1 MAITFKVG
9 FQVDSA
15 ELKSGL
21 QGIQQDIK
29 NAFNIKTGMS
39 DEIAKATQQA
49 RILESA
55 LKKATTDKGVSY
67 YTLNTEL
74 AKAGTSAQKLTSTLA
89 AGGSGFVASLNAANS
104 ALALSNR
111 NVISLNNRIKEMSRV
126 MVQSFKFS
134 AAQSF
139 LQGVSN
145 AVQDAYY
152 WVKELNTA
160 INDIGVVTGKTAA
173 DLEIVTESAI
183 RGAKE
188 LRVAAAEYAQG
199 QLIFY
204 QQGLDDKEVQ
214 RRTEITVK
222 AAAAANQSMS
232 EMSSQLTA
240 IWNTYQMTADQQ
252 AKAASVGAK
261 MAADTAV
268 DFADIAE
275 AMQTAAA
282 PAAQMGV
289 SYNSLA
295 AIIAT
300 VGDTTQQSASVI
312 GNAFKTIFSRF
323 QQLKSEGTDGEVTL
337 NRVSSQLQELGVNVL
352 DSSGELRELDEVI
365 WEVGDAW
372 DSWSSKQQLA
382 IAQLVGGTRQYGQ
395 FLALMNNYDKYQS
408 LLSSANAEDG
418 SALEQQYTQSL
429 ESIESKAENAG
440 EAMKRAFSQLF
451 DEEAI
456 KNAYEM
462 IEGIGN
468 LLEGFLSG
476 LGGLPGVLLLS
487 ATILSKKIVPSILAG
502 AKGVQMLWNN
512 ATPKRRAATID
523 REYDAVDANLDEERK
538 NAKKRNDTD
547 AVATI
552 DAQKVKNQYLR
563 ETAKINDEIN
573 TALSTAT
580 GAYKEQL
587 KYNQQLL
594 KESMDRYQK
603 ETDNLRVLDQQ
614 AQKQQQMLAADKARE
629 EKKINDAQQVVN
641 EYPTLVNDQEELK
654 INAEMRVKQAEKNLK
669 EAMATGDESKVIAAT
684 KALAAERANLSK
696 QTIALESMEKKLA
709 QAFEVVGNASSTKAT
724 LAYRDSLSK
733 ISTEFNKVASSS
745 HKNLT
750 SMKDNVR
757 NAVAALQ
764 QMDIPDNFKGEL
776 QEIANTVNSPAF
788 TNMKFK
794 GLTEL
799 ISRMMEVA
807 GAADQ
812 ANNELRETVIL
823 SDQIDAES
831 GRQQAQDR
839 QQQARE
845 GIQQGQGQG
854 QGGNTPPQTYNWG
867 QISSGLTQ
875 IGMAAMSVGNIFTS
889 LWSTISDP
897 DLSGFQKAG
906 GIITTVLMGSLTI
919 IPTLI
924 SGFQMLSAA
933 GITSL
938 KALGTA
944 IYSTPII
951 GWIAAAVAGIT
962 ALIALFVVLAD
973 AAYKASPEGKLE
985 AAEEASAELNKQLD
999 ETKTKAEEVQSA
1011 FDNYNSV
1018 VDTLNDCIYGT
1029 EEWKAALADV
1039 NNQVISLLQDFP
1051 ELATMMKDGESAITR
1066 GENGELQIADW
1077 AQEEILKKQNDA
1089 VLAAQ
1094 GAATIGQ
1101 QNVRQ
1106 AKINVQRSD
1115 LQDSLYGENYASDEL
1130 GNDASYTAAKLIADN
1145 AESLAA
1151 LKPDELKSALETIF
1165 NDNGITTSVD
1175 GWVDTIISMGTEFTD
1190 LTAAIQANTEAMN
1203 LENQN
1208 MADQIMADS
1217 GYANSEAGSMA
1228 LEAGGEIY
1236 GQLQQEAYK
1245 KYMDTDMANFFGV
1258 GTEEGKNMWARYAEE
1273 MGISDKSGYKVTNY
1287 RKDGGVDYE
1296 YIDEE
1301 GQKQEGHATAEMIA
1315 STLAAADAADQL
1327 EGSLSDL
1334 RNTIAEL
1341 NASEVESD
1349 RAMAEFLSKGN
1360 FEGAT
1365 KGEFDDIRAA
1375 AGYSEDATFETNKA
1389 NAEAYIDKMFDGNLT
1404 DEKAKEMGYE
1414 SADAFITAFTE
1425 GLDVD
1430 FEVPD
1435 ALSDSIAD
1443 KLSLGA
1449 AKAIDQT
1456 YEKMGKEGEAY
1467 MNMLNTVEQGL
1478 AGLDIKDQEAAWE
1491 EIANIDWTQMDAAER
1506 AAEIVEKY
1514 GGEIDT
1520 ATQAWEDNKAAIQ
1533 DAMNATYDIEAEVE
1547 KINAA
1552 NAIAADLEI
1561 GGEISKED
1569 YETLVSY
1576 NKELEKY
1583 FTILADGSAIMS
1595 GDPLDL
1601 QQEMLETEQQ
1611 KYIDMIK
1618 NNTERM
1624 NEIRDQYNAGSAD
1637 NLDQYRDT
1645 ENYVGDDGKNYYQKS
1660 GVQTQLDFLASQGY
1674 DQEQLN
1680 AWQADIN
1687 DDGTTTVQTLQDIAN
1702 AVNETG
1708 NAFANA
1714 ATEID
1719 NFEAQNQYLMNSLAS
1734 TATSYDELEKMFN
1747 GGHGDINQK
1756 AFDKASMDLQVKDKW
1771 EDMDV
1776 DEVQKYAD
1784 YLQEAAE
1791 GTEELGNQ
1799 SEFLS
1804 DELKDNQ
1811 EAAKDVALYIK
1822 KMNKGIEELSEGFE
1836 DWSDILEKSDEGSE
1850 EYMDAMSN
1858 MKHSMSDILGVSE
1871 DFLSDDFILDNM
1883 EDIALAAQGDAD
1895 AIDRLAI
1902 AAGRD
1907 ILVNLDLQ
1915 DEGVREEILALHDE
1929 LATQIP
1935 DIKVGATLDDGDFLS
1950 KAAQIVESAN
1960 MTVAE
1965 ANAYF
1970 RSLGFEPK
1978 FETKEVPITQELKGT
1993 RTYTTNVK
2001 VGTKWLNQGGAK
2013 VPFNYISS
2021 ADTRTEEVSMGT
2033 KTEMMEVPAL
2043 TTDGGEPNFTLTRTN
2058 AGGMNNYSSSNS
2070 GGPSLGGG
2078 GSSGGGGSEAKY
2090 KPQNAKR
2097 DDPIIERYQDIT
2109 EAINDIQR
2117 EMDDLADSSDDAFGA
2132 TRVKQLQK
2140 INKLYQ
2146 DQAKNLQQ
2154 LQKEAEKYLE
2164 EQDKPG
2170 ISVALAD
2177 VPRGYGL
2184 SRVPTPEVEYNDD
2197 GYVSNAEDVL
2207 APIEAK
2213 RKALEDAYISLAD
2226 KYDKA
2231 GVPNEALEEQ
2241 INDAKEA
2248 LDAWTDYANGVK
2260 EAIDQVNET
2269 ADKIRETFQQR
2280 VEEIREWMSNKV
2292 EEATYKMEL
2301 RISINELDIE
2311 YAEHLI
2317 DTWGDLG
2324 VTTGK
2329 SWEWLQQNI
2338 ASNADNLNAVIAD
2351 SERMWEILN
2360 NIDPSK
2366 TDPTWFKQ
2374 KFGEDAWDEYI
2385 HNNGALPAEVIEQMQ
2400 SDASDM
2406 ISYIDSMYDDAEEM
2420 LSMYID
2426 MLDMYMDKF
2435 DQAANTLS
2443 RQNDRL
2449 DMLTDLLEFSG
2460 QKYTKEGREA
2470 IKEIADTRVDNAQA
2484 EVERAAAQLDVAKKA
2499 AEDTQQQLN
2508 DFYDEYG
2515 KDPSQ
2520 YTESEAFIYNK
2531 LKEAADAA
2539 EETLNDAESTM
2550 TSSIQDLA
2558 DAAATSIEEMAW
2570 VIKQE
2575 VIDNLGGDFT
2585 DFGDM
2590 TTMYDQQYDLDHFF
2604 LEDYD
2609 KNYQLDKLLGQ
2620 IDDQMESIT
2629 DPARMEEYKKLI
2641 DEINAANQ
2649 EGVDITQTDVDLLNA
2664 KFELQKAQD
2673 AYEEAQNAKNT
2684 MRLARDASGNWNYVY
2699 STDESQTEDAAQALA
2714 DAQYNYDKLLHEARD
2729 ESSQLWMQ
2737 AQQEFFEFQETIDRA
2752 RYESDEKYR
2761 AQIDQQMAYYQEKTR
2776 LYSEQVIKYNGMLGD
2791 DFKDTTLGII
2801 TNYGSMEEAQE
2812 AYTNQHENYN
2822 NQLNENNQHY
2832 QEEVDKTCQNVGFD
2846 YENLA
2851 QTVKDETK
2859 SMRDN
2864 NDLLRQNIDTLRSE
2878 AIQDLD
2884 QLNNKIGPWRAT
2896 FVQNMN
2902 MATAAVNELITAL
2915 QNLQKQQLH
2924 ESQYTGFNAETDYTA
2939 KIQNYVGSQL
2949 QNGVTAEELAQDEEL
2964 FRLVTE
2970 LKNKLTSEELKDA
2983 GHTTV
2988 IKNWNQQGPD
2998 FVQNYITDIINS
3010 VVNALQ
3016 DGTYKIF
3023 DEIDEWVVNNKDKI
3037 EGTTAS
3043 GGLIKTPQIRSLAE
3057 EEPELVLNG
3066 TDTKNILEAVKY
3078 MRETVKMKIQSA
3090 NFEIDRQTKTVKDP
3104 TVTNDIQQVDQQVH
3118 IDATFPNVSVA
3129 AEIEEAFSNLVNQ
3142 AVQYASSKNR
3152 KS

>member
-1 MAITFKVG
+1 MTT
-9 FQVDSA
+9 S
-15 ELKSGL
+15 KS
-21 QGIQQDIK
+21 
-29 NAFNIKTGMS
+29 GMS
-39 DEIAKATQQA
+39 DDIAKAVTQAQ
-49 RILESA
+49 ILEKT
-55 LKKATTDKGVSY
+55 LKSATTDKGISFLK
-67 YTLNTEL
+67 LNQEL
-74 AKAGTSAQKLTSTLA
+74 QKAGTSAEQMVATLASAGPAFSGTLNTFLTSFSNADRSL
-89 AGGSGFVASLNAANS
+89 VSLNS
-104 ALALSNR
+104 HL
-111 NVISLNNRIKEMSRV
+111 KEMQRV
-126 MVQSFKFS
+126 MTQSVKFTM
-134 AAQSF
+134 AQEIQRF
-139 LQGVSN
+139 VITQI
-145 AVQDAYY
+145 QDAIK
-152 WVKELNTA
+152 WTRELNEELNTIA
-160 INDIGVVTGKTAA
+160 IVSGK
-173 DLEIVTESAI
+173 SAKDMEAVYDVI
-183 RGAKE
+183 INKSKE
-188 LRVAAAEYAQG
+188 LRVAADEYAYASQ
-199 QLIFY
+199 IFY
-204 QQGLDDKEVQ
+204 QQGLSDEEVI
-214 RRTEITVK
+214 RRSDITIK
-222 AAAAANQSMS
+222 AAKAAGQSTQ
-232 EMSSQLTA
+232 EMSQQLTA
-240 IWNTYQMTADQQ
+240 VWNTYNMSGEELER
-252 AKAASVGAK
+252 AASVGAR
-261 MAADTAV
+261 MGAETAV
-268 DFADIAE
+268 EFKDIAT
-275 AMQTAAA
+275 AMQISASAAS
-282 PAAQMGV
+282 QMGV
-289 SYNSLA
+289 EYDMLA
-295 AIIAT
+295 SIIAT

-312 GNAFKTIFSRF
+312 GNAYKTIFSRF
-323 QQLKSEGTDGEVTL
+323 DQLVSSGTDGEVTL
-337 NRVSSQLQELGVNVL
+337 GRVSQQLSDLGVNIL
-352 DSSGELRELDEVI
+352 DANGDLIPLGNTIMDLGNRWDEY
-365 WEVGDAW
+365 
-372 DSWSSKQQLA
+372 SQKQQIALA
-382 IAQLVGGTRQYGQ
+382 EAIGGTRQFGQ
-395 FLALMNNYDKYQS
+395 VLALFNNWDKFMSNYQS
-408 LLSSANAEDG
+408 AQSEVG
-418 SALEQQYTQSL
+418 SETLEAQYQKSL
-429 ESIESKAENAG
+429 ESIDSAMTNSAEAW
-440 EAMKRAFSQLF
+440 ARAFSEIFESDAQIEFYHAL
-451 DEEAI
+451 EAI
-456 KNAYEM
+456 GETFGDIVETAGGLKGLLLLIASIAMRQLIPAFEKAKLTFTTMMANRT
-462 IEGIGN
+462 
-468 LLEGFLSG
+468 LEGQQAQTAKEFETMRATTAAANNINYTGNNNFEATSTTTESQMLSNQYAQEKLRISQQVAQQMNIINALEKSSSAEVRNKAAG
-476 LGGLPGVLLLS
+476 EKQVLEILQQEALASVDLLQQNTNITKELERQQ
-487 ATILSKKIVPSILAG
+487 AAAQKRVDRMMNNAKDGDSKKQA
-502 AKGVQMLWNN
+502 
-512 ATPKRRAATID
+512 
-523 REYDAVDANLDEERK
+523 
-538 NAKKRNDTD
+538 
-547 AVATI
+547 
-552 DAQKVKNQYLR
+552 
-563 ETAKINDEIN
+563 
-573 TALSTAT
+573 
-580 GAYKEQL
+580 
-587 KYNQQLL
+587 
-594 KESMDRYQK
+594 
-603 ETDNLRVLDQQ
+603 QQ
-614 AQKQQQMLAADKARE
+614 AQKQLEYQQKSANL
-629 EKKINDAQQVVN
+629 
-641 EYPTLVNDQEELK
+641 
-654 INAEMRVKQAEKNLK
+654 LK
-669 EAMATGDESKVIAAT
+669 EVSKIDSQKNMKDMSKDIMGISQMFGTTTEDAKEFRAELMSISNAMKNGPTEEYGVQLQRLSDAFTRMAQSDDLPRGMRDFVTQMATGFGQAA
-684 KALAAERANLSK
+684 
-696 QTIALESMEKKLA
+696 
-709 QAFEVVGNASSTKAT
+709 
-724 LAYRDSLSK
+724 
-733 ISTEFNKVASSS
+733 
-745 HKNLT
+745 
-750 SMKDNVR
+750 
-757 NAVAALQ
+757 
-764 QMDIPDNFKGEL
+764 
-776 QEIANTVNSPAF
+776 
-788 TNMKFK
+788 
-794 GLTEL
+794 
-799 ISRMMEVA
+799 
-807 GAADQ
+807 
-812 ANNELRETVIL
+812 
-823 SDQIDAES
+823 
-831 GRQQAQDR
+831 QAQDQLTASNGR
-839 QQQARE
+839 LQASQERLNALY
-845 GIQQGQGQG
+845 GSAKTQMAGFGQAML
-854 QGGNTPPQTYNWG
+854 NTL
-867 QISSGLTQ
+867 SSAATLSMGL
-875 IGMAAMSVGNIFTS
+875 SS
-889 LWSTISDP
+889 LFSMIE
-897 DLSGFQKAG
+897 SGDITLG
-906 GIITTVLMGSLTI
+906 GIITTLAMVIPSLV
-919 IPTLI
+919 
-924 SGFQMLSAA
+924 SFG
-933 GITSL
+933 GSL
-938 KALGTA
+938 KALTSSFSAAIGAGATWAANLKIQTA
-944 IYSTPII
+944 AQGAQTTVTLGQTLAMKLFTLAEKLGIVVKVEDTAATGALTVANYALNASFGVILLIVLAITAA
-951 GWIAAAVAGIT
+951 IAALVAIVIAV
-962 ALIALFVVLAD
+962 V
-973 AAYKASPEGKLE
+973 AAFKAWQASTPEGKLK
-985 AAEEASAELNKQLD
+985 AAEEAAYELNSQLE
-999 ETKTKAEEVQSA
+999 ETKNRAEEVQAA
-1011 FDNYNSV
+1011 FDDYNSI
-1018 VDTLNDCIYGT
+1018 VDNLNNCTKGT
-1029 EEWKAALADV
+1029 EEWKQALSDV
-1039 NNQVISLLQDFP
+1039 NNQVIALMQDFP
-1051 ELATMMKDGESAITR
+1051 ELATMVKDGEKAITR
-1066 GENGELQIADW
+1066 NNDGQLEIADW
-1077 AQEEILKKQNDA
+1077 AQEEILNKQEDA
-1089 VLAAQ
+1089 VIAAQ
-1094 GAATIGQ
+1094 GAANIGQ

-1106 AKINVQRSD
+1106 AKINVQRND
-1115 LQDSLYGENYASDEL
+1115 LKNSLYGTNYAYDDY
-1130 GNDASYTAAKLIADN
+1130 GNDMSYTAANLVAKN
-1145 AESLAA
+1145 AESLAG
-1151 LKPDELKSALETIF
+1151 LKPDELKTQLEAIF

-1175 GWVDTIISMGTEFTD
+1175 GWVDTIISMGTDFTD

-1203 LENQN
+1203 IENQN

-1236 GQLQQEAYK
+1236 GQLQQEAYE
-1245 KYMDTDMANFFGV
+1245 KYMDTDMANFWGV
-1258 GTEEGKNMWARYAEE
+1258 GTKEGKDMWARYAEE
-1273 MGISDKSGYKVTNY
+1273 LGISDKNGYKVTNY

-1296 YIDEE
+1296 YIDEN

-1315 STLAAADAADQL
+1315 ATLAAADAANQL

-1365 KGEFDDIRAA
+1365 KGEFDDIREA
-1375 AGYSEDATFETNKA
+1375 AGYNENATFETNKA
-1389 NAEAYIDKMFDGNLT
+1389 NAEAYIDKMFDGDLT

-1430 FEVPD
+1430 FEVPEG
-1435 ALSDSIAD
+1435 LSDNIAD

-1456 YEKMGKEGEAY
+1456 YDKMGKEGEAGQEAY
-1467 MNMLNTVEQGL
+1467 MNMLDTFEQGL
-1478 AGLDIKDQEAAWE
+1478 SGLDIEDQEAAWE
-1491 EIANIDWTQMDAAER
+1491 ELANIDWSQMDAAEK
-1506 AAEIVEKY
+1506 AAKVVRKY
-1514 GGEIDT
+1514 GGQIDMT
-1520 ATQAWEDNKAAIQ
+1520 TESWKENVKIIQ
-1533 DAMNATYDIEAEVE
+1533 DAMNAAYDVEAEME
-1547 KINAA
+1547 KIAA
-1552 NAIAADLEI
+1552 AKKIGEEIEQNAI
-1561 GGEISKED
+1561 ISKED
-1569 YETLVSY
+1569 YETLVAY
-1576 NKELEKY
+1576 NSELQKY
-1583 FTILADGSAIMS
+1583 FTILADGSAMMT
-1595 GDPLDL
+1595 GDILDF
-1601 QQEMLETEQQ
+1601 QQAMKETEQ
-1611 KYIDMIK
+1611 KKLKDMIK
-1618 NNTERM
+1618 NTE
-1624 NEIRDQYNAGSAD
+1624 ELRDELLSQQQAGIDAVGGD
-1637 NLDQYRDT
+1637 RENVNQYRDT
-1645 ENYVGDDGKNYYQKS
+1645 ENYVGTDGKNYYKDAN
-1660 GVQTQLDFLASQGY
+1660 VDTQLNFLESQGY
-1674 DQEQLN
+1674 DQEKID
-1680 AWQADIN
+1680 AWKLDLE
-1687 DDGTTTVQTLQDIAN
+1687 DGETTTKVLQDIAS
-1702 AVNETG
+1702 AVDETATSFEAGAQEVINYEAQLQSLQNSYAMTAENSEERQRMLENNEINQT
-1708 NAFANA
+1708 AYDAAANA
-1714 ATEID
+1714 AINQESWEDLDVEAVQAYADHLMSLQDTSKMTE
-1719 NFEAQNQYLMNSLAS
+1719 
-1734 TATSYDELEKMFN
+1734 DELDQMEE
-1747 GGHGDINQK
+1747 
-1756 AFDKASMDLQVKDKW
+1756 SM
-1771 EDMDV
+1771 E
-1776 DEVQKYAD
+1776 EVARSV
-1784 YLQEAAE
+1784 
-1791 GTEELGNQ
+1791 T
-1799 SEFLS
+1799 
-1804 DELKDNQ
+1804 
-1811 EAAKDVALYIK
+1811 
-1822 KMNKGIEELSEGFE
+1822 KMNKGIDSLAEGWEEWG
-1836 DWSDILEKSDEGSE
+1836 DILKTGNKQGHEASKMSQEYAEAMNETKKALSDVLDVSE
-1850 EYMDAMSN
+1850 EFIDS
-1858 MKHSMSDILGVSE
+1858 
-1871 DFLSDDFILDNM
+1871 DFISKPENL
-1883 EDIALAAQGDAD
+1883 ELIGKIAEGDAD
-1895 AIDRLAI
+1895 AIDQLAAALAQDI
-1902 AAGRD
+1902 AFD
-1907 ILVNLDLQ
+1907 
-1915 DEGVREEILALHDE
+1915 ALDE
-1929 LATQIP
+1929 LDPSTMINIDGVQYNIDQIKNKFSTLIS
-1935 DIKVGATLDDGDFLS
+1935 DIQ
-1950 KAAQIVESAN
+1950 AQINSGEIRV
-1960 MTVAE
+1960 
-1965 ANAYF
+1965 
-1970 RSLGFEPK
+1970 GD
-1978 FETKEVPITQELKGT
+1978 
-1993 RTYTTNVK
+1993 NVK
-2001 VGTKWLNQGGAK
+2001 VSEGMFAELQK
-2013 VPFNYISS
+2013 VVTASEMTAEQANAFY
-2021 ADTRTEEVSMGT
+2021 RSMGFVPT
-2033 KTEMMEVPAL
+2033 YKPVEVTQAQSVPVTTTYHWREYSGEYDEHGNPISWTDHEWSNTEQV
-2043 TTDGGEPNFTLTRTN
+2043 DGGTLQSAAPSLSFNTLDGQT
-2058 AGGMNNYSSSNS
+2058 ATVPSTEIESLTYTGSGSLNNYSSTNS
-2070 GGPSLGGG
+2070 GGPPAG
-2078 GSSGGGGSEAKY
+2078 GSKGSGGGGSKAEY

-2097 DDPIIERYQDIT
+2097 EDPIIERYQDIT
-2109 EAINDIQR
+2109 ESINEIERKMEDIS
-2117 EMDDLADSSDDAFGA
+2117 DASDDAFGA
-2132 TRVKQLQK
+2132 TRVKHLQK

-2170 ISVALAD
+2170 IGVALAD

-2184 SRVPTPEVEYNDD
+2184 SRVATPEVQYNDD
-2197 GYVSNAEDVL
+2197 GYVTNAEDVL

-2213 RKALEDAYISLAD
+2213 RKALEDAYISLAE
-2226 KYDKA
+2226 KYDNA

-2241 INDAKEA
+2241 INTAKDA

-2329 SWEWLQQNI
+2329 SWNWLQQNI
-2338 ASNADNLNAVIAD
+2338 ASNADSLNGVIAD

-2435 DQAANTLS
+2435 DQAADTLS

-2988 IKNWNQQGPD
+2988 NENWNQQGPD

-3010 VVNALQ
+3010 VVNALE